1 MLQTAHII
9 NILNLVDKDYNN
21 AQIFWA
27 LPFQVIY
34 EKVKLLT
41 FQFEE
46 HCFFWG
52 FHLSTYSSTEPSKQ
66 ASFQTP

>member
-34 EKVKLLT
+34 EKVKN
-41 FQFEE
+41 FIVSNQFYK
-46 HCFFWG
+46 HAFF
-52 FHLSTYSSTEPSKQ
+52 LMAKIDENEIY
-66 ASFQTP
+66 ASQKNWLPK